1 MEDSVS
7 AGSGN
12 GADIDT
18 QATAWAVRSA
28 ERPLDSAEQQ
38 QLDAWLESDGRHL
51 GAYVRAQALWLD
63 IDRIAA
69 LDGGTQRDVPAP
81 VRERPWGRYA
91 MAASV
96 ALAAFGGTVAY
107 DHWAGRISTERG
119 EVRRIA
125 LEDGSILTL
134 NGSSA
139 VQVRYE
145 DDIRRI
151 ILRRGEASFEVAH
164 NKQRPFVV
172 SAEGLDVRAVGTEF
186 VVGIEDGGVEV
197 TVEEGVVA
205 VGGKASGAVQP
216 RYIRRN
222 EQFVA
227 AATGPRKAVLDA
239 ADVERRIAWRNGV
252 LVFNGQQLGAAAEE
266 VNRYSNLRVVI
277 EDPTLARAEFM
288 GVFKLGDAQAFAGA
302 AAEAF
307 NGEVV
312 RRGDE
317 LVLVRQQNSPSH

>member
-1 MEDSVS
+1 MENSVS

-12 GADIDT
+12 GAEIDSE
-18 QATAWAVRSA
+18 AAAWAVRSA
-28 ERPLDSAEQQ
+28 ERPLDSAEQHK
-38 QLDAWLESDGRHL
+38 LDEWLGADLRHL

-63 IDRIAA
+63 VDRVAA
-69 LDGGTQRDVPAP
+69 LDGGTRRDEAPPA
-81 VRERPWGRYA
+81 RAYPWRRYA

-96 ALAAFGGTVAY
+96 ALVAFSGTLSY
-107 DHWAGRISTERG
+107 DRLAGRVSTERG

-125 LEDGSILTL
+125 LADGSILTL
-134 NGSSA
+134 NGDSA

-145 DDIRRI
+145 KDVRRI

-164 NKQRPFVV
+164 NSQRPFVV

-205 VGGKASGAVQP
+205 VGGQSAGSAPP
-216 RYIRRN
+216 RLIRRN

-227 AATGPRKAVLDA
+227 AATGPRKALLDG
-239 ADVERRIAWRNGV
+239 ADVQRRIAWRKGL
-252 LVFNGQQLGAAAEE
+252 LVFNGQQLGAAAAE
-266 VNRYSNLRVVI
+266 VNRYSDVQIVI
-277 EDPTLARAEFM
+277 EDPTLARAEFV
-288 GVFKLGDAQAFAGA
+288 GIFKLGDAQVFAEA

-312 RRGDE
+312 RRGDK